1 MLNSIM
7 DQERLKRHFAAGI
20 SEDSDYTSDVGYPA
34 SAHHPNSSASQFGA
48 QQLARGGA
56 SLAGGSG
63 GLQQQQQGPLY
74 ADSGGYGAA
83 DYYAEPLYYN
93 SRPPHHQLRSAR
105 DVEPPP
111 RFVTSRFYACLL
123 FRVR

>member
-7 DQERLKRHFAAGI
+7 DQEHPKRRFAAGI

-56 SLAGGSG
+56 SLAGASG
-63 GLQQQQQGPLY
+63 TLQQQQGPLY

-83 DYYAEPLYYN
+83 DCYAEPLYYN

-105 DVEPPP
+105 DIEPPP
-111 RFVTSRFYACLL
+111 RFATSRF
-123 FRVR
+123 